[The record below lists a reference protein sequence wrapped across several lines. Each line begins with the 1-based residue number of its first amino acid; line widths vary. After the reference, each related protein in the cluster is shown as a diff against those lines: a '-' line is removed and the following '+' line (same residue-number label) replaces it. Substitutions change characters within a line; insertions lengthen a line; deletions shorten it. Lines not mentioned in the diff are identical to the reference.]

1 MKKLYS
7 TIMLSAMM
15 IAALSLTACSGR
27 TTKKTDSENNAI
39 YEEGYKQGYEK
50 GFGFDESD
58 IANYSEDD
66 FKGFAKGSYWLKYQ
80 ATSPAHDETP
90 EEKELYDL
98 YEEGYIKGIRSGIEA
113 QSKTKDFFEKG
124 HTYTASLYNKK
135 STASKPYRQYE
146 LKLRNDGTSEL
157 IETANYD
164 GFHSNTRTYECEV
177 KKKSEMKNG
186 IAKQW
191 YVINYQ
197 GRTQLWVDMEGNIYE
212 HTPFTL
218 NDHTNKTFEI
228 IGDKKYRKGTFTK
241 TK

>member
-15 IAALSLTACSGR
+15 IAALSLTACGGR
-27 TTKKTDSENNAI
+27 TTTKTDSENNAI
-39 YEEGYKQGYEK
+39 SEEGYKQGYEK

-66 FKGFAKGSYWLKYQ
+66 FKRFAKNSYWLTHQ

-124 HTYTASLYNKK
+124 HTYTASLYNEK
-135 STASKPYRQYE
+135 SAASKPYRQYE
-146 LKLRNDGTSEL
+146 LKLRNDGTLEL
-157 IETANYD
+157 IETNYQ
-164 GFHSNTRTYECEV
+164 GNTRTYECEM
-177 KKKSEMKNG
+177 KKKSEMKDG

-191 YVINYQ
+191 YGIYYQ
-197 GRTQLWVDMEGNIYE
+197 GRSQLYVDMEGNIYT
-212 HTPFTL
+212 HTLRTMG
-218 NDHTNKTFEI
+218 DASKKTFDI
-228 IGDKKYRKGTFTK
+228 IGDKKYCEGTFTK